1 MKNFEVIINTIISFC
16 TYLLGGIDSLF
27 ISLLIVISIDY
38 ITGILKAIYQK
49 NLNSSVGI
57 KGILKKIGYILI
69 VILATVI
76 DRIINESSMAIRTL
90 VIYFII
96 SNEGISILENWGA
109 IGLPLPQKLRQ
120 VLEKLNDKDEEKID

>member
-1 MKNFEVIINTIISFC
+1 MKNFEVVISAVISFY
-16 TYLLGGIDSLF
+16 TYLLGGFDSLF

-38 ITGILKAIYQK
+38 ITGVLKAIYQK

-69 VILATVI
+69 VILATVV
-76 DRIINESSMAIRTL
+76 DRIINENSMAIRTL

-109 IGLPLPQKLRQ
+109 IGLPLPQKLKQ
-120 VLEKLNDKDEEKID
+120 VLEKLRDKSEENVN